1 MWLRPANPAEEGQV
15 PGSIPGQGVKQPL
28 LDFVPPAAI
37 PGASHL
43 HVAPLETQAILSTS
57 RTKSIPMVQGGLCV
71 IYHVWGKKTHQ
82 GI

>member
-1 MWLRPANPAEEGQV
+1 M

-37 PGASHL
+37 PGALHPYVTPCL
-43 HVAPLETQAILSTS
+43 HVAPLEMQAMLSAS

-71 IYHVWGKKTHQ
+71 IYQVWGKKTHQ